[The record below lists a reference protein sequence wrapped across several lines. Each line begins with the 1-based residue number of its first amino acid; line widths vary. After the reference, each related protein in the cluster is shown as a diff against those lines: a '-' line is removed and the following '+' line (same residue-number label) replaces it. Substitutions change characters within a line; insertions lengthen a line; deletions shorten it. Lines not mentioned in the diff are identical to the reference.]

1 MLMAEVMTC
10 DVLKSKKR
18 EQKPIPPK
26 LGSEVMRTSSPALKM
41 IDIAPI
47 RTIENLKARS
57 RIRKPR

>member
-26 LGSEVMRTSSPALKM
+26 LDSEVMRTSSPALKM
-41 IDIAPI
+41 LGIAPI

-57 RIRKPR
+57 RIRRSR